1 MKNALMP
8 TLVLVVA
15 LSAWS
20 LGQAR
25 RPVEPCCCKHMQQ
38 LADDVHWMREKMSK
52 PYVPPKIPDIG
63 PGRDFKPIEP
73 IELDTTIDTTPIK
86 PVDLN
91 KHKVPKYT
99 PKRSK

>member
-1 MKNALMP
+1 MKNVLMP

-52 PYVPPKIPDIG
+52 PFVAPPHNEY
-63 PGRDFKPIEP
+63 KPAGP